1 MDVLSGSPGGAMA
14 TYQFLQGLSRETQ
27 HAFLASLSPRSRA
40 DFSAYITSMEND
52 LAEKKEAFT
61 QRGDTKDL
69 DMCDDESSVSE
80 SDMHSEVDP
89 VAELEELLAEKEALQ
104 ARMARLDS
112 SLAGFEADV
121 SRWGEDFCIEKQLLE
136 DSDAV
141 IDWDD
146 DSDGSEVQASR
157 PSSPPMTLSDLME
170 TLRDATPEERRLRIA
185 KISQEN
191 FLELIGNLTQE
202 DTVEPESNTQV
213 SDDEAEGIKSYGDLN
228 VVDDI
233 IHPSEPSMPKATA
246 ICLQE
251 CREQRRNTQ
260 PLGRLQL
267 EGRTAQDSS
276 LLQRLPP
283 RSRARS
289 ATADLTSAW
298 EKYLGRFT
306 CGEQGPKLKD
316 SGADGEAI
324 GAWLGGAMSHAMCG
338 AQVLESMVRGHF
350 CSAPAQREVS
360 RTVELYGLDGAGGP
374 GSCLG
379 GCLGAL
385 CGGLAALQDGSSEL
399 LQAGSTATSPSW
411 AVKHAAGVLA
421 REGSFDAEVVNF
433 EFRRQCLQAHPQRK
447 LGGLFHFLQVHCD
460 LEVLRQAVR
469 LLRDGS
475 DVDDIPKGTAAEASR
490 LAQKELRWDD
500 DEAVKARES
509 LSANELEVQN
519 EQLSRYLLD
528 LSWQKDALKAML
540 EHLQNHEAYAIL
552 GVAPEIS
559 DADLTKAYKAA
570 AMRLHPDK
578 GGNAEQFKAARAAYE
593 RILETRQQ
601 NGHKDS
607 AEDQDKETEKAE
619 KATQQRPKQ
628 TAPPTE
634 PEERPAR
641 QETPLSTLPEQGAAP
656 VEPVEVLPAAPDE
669 SPESPK
675 AVEVETIEASES
687 EAASPS
693 SPCHNGLLKS
703 DESDCVDGLDDVSD
717 MSDDVSGIDEQSP
730 LDAEAVVKAIPVE
743 SCSRQAEHALDGAEM
758 CLKVARL
765 AEEAACGERTW
776 QQLLRCGT
784 HLLDSTHCVT
794 QAASGVARCAVNV
807 PSDLVPL
814 LEKIKTAQGMT
825 RPAVNATRDLMR
837 CTEIISER
845 GLKAA
850 ELSNRLLQQS
860 KALAD
865 TLRSVSA
872 ASELSNLACR
882 TMASTYKGLAGL
894 ARDTADASAAAAVM
908 VGDAQQHAQ
917 TLKDHLDKL
926 KSKEKEDEEEK
937 ETKDGTED
945 KETADAS
952 DEERDETPEDRAT
965 SNRRLLL
972 KLNGEVLDLQK
983 EMRGLILTNP
993 SLMPEVDIK
1002 QKERVF
1008 CLVHDLLEEI
1018 KWTFNML
1025 GLHGQCGPTNW
1036 DEAMK
1041 DTLDMLRAAAAWDTF
1056 ASPSLAGRI
1065 LRVAALVDGSM
1076 LAKMLEE
1083 MLNSCLVG
1091 CQPGEHLEERGH
1103 FTDIVK
1109 ALCRHCPEL

>member
-1 MDVLSGSPGGAMA
+1 MA
-14 TYQFLQGLSRETQ
+14 TYQFLQGLPRETQ
-27 HAFLASLSPRSRA
+27 HAFVASLSPRSRS

-52 LAEKKEAFT
+52 LAQKKEAFT
-61 QRGDTKDL
+61 LRGDTRDL
-69 DMCDDESSVSE
+69 ELVDEDCGSLSE
-80 SDMHSEVDP
+80 SDTDSDVDP
-89 VAELEELLAEKEALQ
+89 DVELQELLAEEEALQ
-104 ARMARLDS
+104 KSIAQLDS
-112 SLAGFEADV
+112 LASFAADV
-121 SRWGEDFCIEKQLLE
+121 SRSKEIGAEKPHLE
-136 DSDAV
+136 DSDE
-141 IDWDD
+141 D
-146 DSDGSEVQASR
+146 DSDAGSEVQTSR
-157 PSSPPMTLSDLME
+157 CSSPQMTLSALMD

-185 KISQEN
+185 QISQEN
-191 FLELIGNLTQE
+191 FMELIGHLPTEE
-202 DTVEPESNTQV
+202 DSVDLDSAAEVSEDEDLEGAESLREV
-213 SDDEAEGIKSYGDLN
+213 STEGTS
-228 VVDDI
+228 
-233 IHPSEPSMPKATA
+233 HPSQPSARLQVGADAPDRSPQDMA

-251 CREQRRNTQ
+251 QREKRRNTQ

-267 EGRTAQDSS
+267 EGSAAQDSN

-289 ATADLTSAW
+289 AAADLTSAW

-306 CGEQGPKLKD
+306 CGDQGPKLKD

-324 GAWLGGAMSHAMCG
+324 GAWLGGAISHAMCG

-350 CSAPAQREVS
+350 CAAPAQREVS
-360 RTVELYGLDGAGGP
+360 RTVELYGLDEAGGP

-385 CGGLAALQDGSSEL
+385 CGGLAALSQGSSSEL
-399 LQAGSTATSPSW
+399 LHAGSIAGASPSW

-421 REGSFDAEVVNF
+421 REGTFDAEVVNF

-447 LGGLFHFLQVHCD
+447 FGGLFHFLQVHCD

-469 LLRDGS
+469 LLTEGTAVS
-475 DVDDIPKGTAAEASR
+475 ESGTAAKASR
-490 LAQKELRWDD
+490 LAQKELGWGE

-519 EQLSRYLLD
+519 DQLSRYLLD

-593 RILETRQQ
+593 RILETRHNQSGTKEEETVEPQ
-601 NGHKDS
+601 EKKK
-607 AEDQDKETEKAE
+607 AEKVEKVEKNEKVEKPEKTEKVEKAE
-619 KATQQRPKQ
+619 KAQPPEPVAQDEE
-628 TAPPTE
+628 APAFEPGPSE
-634 PEERPAR
+634 PEP
-641 QETPLSTLPEQGAAP
+641 ETTVPEVAEGTRTSTPR
-656 VEPVEVLPAAPDE
+656 
-669 SPESPK
+669 
-675 AVEVETIEASES
+675 EVERSNDLVSEVAS
-687 EAASPS
+687 S
-693 SPCHNGLLKS
+693 SDSSLS
-703 DESDCVDGLDDVSD
+703 DVDSLDEDVSD
-717 MSDDVSGIDEQSP
+717 CCGTEGPP
-730 LDAEAVVKAIPVE
+730 LDPEAVVRAIPVE

-765 AEEAACGERTW
+765 AEEAACGTRTW

-794 QAASGVARCAVNV
+794 RAASGVARCAVNV

-825 RPAVNATRDLMR
+825 RPAVNATRELMR

-860 KALAD
+860 QALAD
-865 TLRSVSA
+865 TLQSVSKA
-872 ASELSNLACR
+872 TELSNFACR
-882 TMASTYKGLAGL
+882 TMASTYRGLAGL

-917 TLKDHLDKL
+917 TLKGHLDKL
-926 KSKEKEDEEEK
+926 KGKAKDEEEKENEK

-952 DEERDETPEDRAT
+952 DESNETPEDQAA

-972 KLNGEVLDLQK
+972 KLNGEVLELQK
-983 EMRGLILTNP
+983 EMRSLVLTNP

-1025 GLHGQCGPTNW
+1025 GLHGENGPASW

-1041 DTLDMLRAAAAWDTF
+1041 DTLNMLRAAADWDTF

-1065 LRVAALVDGSM
+1065 LRVAALVDGNM
-1076 LAKMLEE
+1076 LAKMLKE
-1083 MLNSCLVG
+1083 MLSFCLEG
-1091 CQPGEHLEERGH
+1091 CQPGEHLKEESH
-1103 FTDIVK
+1103 FAETVK
-1109 ALCRHCPEL
+1109 ALCRHSSDV

>member
-1 MDVLSGSPGGAMA
+1 MNVLSGTSGGAMA
-14 TYQFLQGLSRETQ
+14 TYQFLQGLPRETQ
-27 HAFLASLSPRSRA
+27 HAFVASLSPRSRS

-52 LAEKKEAFT
+52 LAQKKEAFT
-61 QRGDTKDL
+61 LRGDTRDL
-69 DMCDDESSVSE
+69 ELVDEDCGSLSE
-80 SDMHSEVDP
+80 SDMDSDVEPDV
-89 VAELEELLAEKEALQ
+89 ELQELLAEKEALQ
-104 ARMARLDS
+104 KSIAQLDS
-112 SLAGFEADV
+112 LASFADA
-121 SRWGEDFCIEKQLLE
+121 RWKEIGAEKPHLE
-136 DSDAV
+136 DSDE
-141 IDWDD
+141 D
-146 DSDGSEVQASR
+146 DSDAGSEVETSR
-157 PSSPPMTLSDLME
+157 CSSPQMTLSALMD

-185 KISQEN
+185 QISQEN
-191 FLELIGNLTQE
+191 FMELIGHLPTEE
-202 DTVEPESNTQV
+202 DSVDLDSAAEVSEDEDLEGAESLREV
-213 SDDEAEGIKSYGDLN
+213 STEGTS
-228 VVDDI
+228 
-233 IHPSEPSMPKATA
+233 HPSQPSARLQVAEAPDRFPQDMT

-251 CREQRRNTQ
+251 QREKRRNTQ

-267 EGRTAQDSS
+267 EGGAAQDSN

-289 ATADLTSAW
+289 AAADLTSAW

-306 CGEQGPKLKD
+306 CGDQGPKLKD

-324 GAWLGGAMSHAMCG
+324 GAWLGGAISHAMCG

-350 CSAPAQREVS
+350 CAAPAQREVS
-360 RTVELYGLDGAGGP
+360 RTVELYGLDEAGGP

-385 CGGLAALQDGSSEL
+385 CGGLAALSQGSSSEL
-399 LQAGSTATSPSW
+399 LHAGSIAAASPSW

-421 REGSFDAEVVNF
+421 REGTFDAEVVNF

-447 LGGLFHFLQVHCD
+447 FGGLFHFLQVHCD
-460 LEVLRQAVR
+460 LEVLRQAAR
-469 LLRDGS
+469 LLTEDGTKAVS
-475 DVDDIPKGTAAEASR
+475 GGTAAKASQ
-490 LAQKELRWDD
+490 LAQKELGWGE
-500 DEAVKARES
+500 DEAVKSRES

-519 EQLSRYLLD
+519 DQLSRYLLD

-593 RILETRQQ
+593 RILETRHNQS
-601 NGHKDS
+601 GTKE
-607 AEDQDKETEKAE
+607 AETVEPQEKAEKKAEKTEKVEKVEKAE
-619 KATQQRPKQ
+619 KAQPPESAEPAQEE
-628 TAPPTE
+628 APSSEPGPSKLE
-634 PEERPAR
+634 PETTVPEEA
-641 QETPLSTLPEQGAAP
+641 QTSTPR
-656 VEPVEVLPAAPDE
+656 
-669 SPESPK
+669 
-675 AVEVETIEASES
+675 EVERRNDPVSEVAS
-687 EAASPS
+687 S
-693 SPCHNGLLKS
+693 SDSSLS
-703 DESDCVDGLDDVSD
+703 DVDSLDEDISDSCGTE
-717 MSDDVSGIDEQSP
+717 GPP
-730 LDAEAVVKAIPVE
+730 LDPEAVVRAIPVE

-765 AEEAACGERTW
+765 AEEAACGTRTW

-825 RPAVNATRDLMR
+825 RPAVNATRELMR

-860 KALAD
+860 QALAD
-865 TLRSVSA
+865 TLRSVSKA
-872 ASELSNLACR
+872 TELSNFACR
-882 TMASTYKGLAGL
+882 TMASTYRGLAGL

-917 TLKDHLDKL
+917 TLKGHLDKL
-926 KSKEKEDEEEK
+926 KDKAKDEEEEEKEK

-952 DEERDETPEDRAT
+952 DESNETPEDQAA

-972 KLNGEVLDLQK
+972 KLNGEVLELQR
-983 EMRGLILTNP
+983 EMRNLILTNP

-1025 GLHGQCGPTNW
+1025 GLHGGNGPATW

-1041 DTLDMLRAAAAWDTF
+1041 DTLNMLRAAADWDTF

-1065 LRVAALVDGSM
+1065 LRVAALLDGNM
-1076 LAKMLEE
+1076 LAKMLKET
-1083 MLNSCLVG
+1083 LSFCLEG
-1091 CQPGEHLEERGH
+1091 RQPGEHLKEENH
-1103 FTDIVK
+1103 FAETVK
-1109 ALCRHCPEL
+1109 ALCRHSSEV